1 MLRPLELLASTALAH
16 LGVAL
21 AGLAL
26 SGLQLGAHAED
37 ATVAVA
43 ANFTAPAEALQK
55 LFEQRTAH
63 RLKLTSGSTGQLYAQ
78 IANGAP
84 LDALLSADREHV
96 DQLIAAGLAD
106 GTLRFTYAVG
116 KLALW
121 TRETEKFK
129 PLDLSSLARADY
141 RWLAI
146 ANPELA
152 PYGRAAEQVLRK
164 VGLWDALQRRIVRG
178 ESIAQTFAL
187 ADTRNADLA
196 FVALSQVIA
205 YRNKGAASFEVPP
218 ELYEPIVQDAALLKR
233 ASGNAA
239 ARGFLEFLRTPDAL
253 RVIEEFGYAAGVPAT
268 AGASSAGSANEP
280 R

>member
-1 MLRPLELLASTALAH
+1 MLARIKLVAALA
-16 LGVAL
+16 LG
-21 AGLAL
+21 
-26 SGLQLGAHAED
+26 LGCASVTAFADE
-37 ATVAVA
+37 ATIAVA
-43 ANFTAPAEALQK
+43 ANFTVPAEALQK
-55 LFEQRTAH
+55 LFEQRTPH
-63 RLKLTSGSTGQLYAQ
+63 RLKFTSGSTGQLYAQ

-96 DQLIAAGLAD
+96 DQLLAAGLAD

-121 TRETEKFK
+121 TRETDKFK
-129 PLDLSSLARADY
+129 PLDLKSLARTDF

-152 PYGRAAEQVLRK
+152 PYGLAAEQALRK
-164 VGLWDALQRRIVRG
+164 LGLWDSLQSRIVRG

-187 ADTRNADLA
+187 VETRNADLG
-196 FVALSQVIA
+196 FVAQSQVIA
-205 YRNKGAASFEVPP
+205 YKDKAAASTFEVPQ
-218 ELYEPIVQDAALLKR
+218 ELYAPINQDAVLLKR

-239 ARGFLEFLRTPDAL
+239 ARGFLEFLRGPDAV
-253 RVIEEFGYAAGVPAT
+253 RVIQGFGYGTAPAVPAK
-268 AGASSAGSANEP
+268 AP

>member
-1 MLRPLELLASTALAH
+1 MLACIKVVAGAALALVAALSLSCAPSTA
-16 LGVAL
+16 VAD
-21 AGLAL
+21 
-26 SGLQLGAHAED
+26 D
-37 ATVAVA
+37 ATIAVA

-55 LFEQRTAH
+55 LFEQRTPH
-63 RLKLTSGSTGQLYAQ
+63 HLKFTSGSTGQLYAQ
-78 IANGAP
+78 ITNGAP

-96 DQLIAAGLAD
+96 DQLVTGGFAD
-106 GTLRFTYAVG
+106 SGLRFTYAIG

-121 TRETEKFK
+121 TRETDKFK
-129 PLDLSSLARADY
+129 PLDLKALARTDY

-152 PYGRAAEQVLRK
+152 PYGLAAEQALRK
-164 VGLWDALQRRIVRG
+164 LGLWDSLQSRIVRG

-187 ADTRNADLA
+187 AETRNADLA

-205 YRNKGAASFEVPP
+205 YKDKSAAASFEVPQ
-218 ELYEPIVQDAALLKR
+218 ELYAPIDQDAVLLKR

-239 ARGFLEFLRTPDAL
+239 ARGFLEFLREPDAV
-253 RVIEEFGYAAGVPAT
+253 RVIQGFGYGTGPAAPAKPT
-268 AGASSAGSANEP
+268 

>member
-1 MLRPLELLASTALAH
+1 MLARIKVFAAVARALFAALA
-16 LGVAL
+16 LT
-21 AGLAL
+21 GLSFAA
-26 SGLQLGAHAED
+26 SADE
-37 ATVAVA
+37 ATIAVA

-55 LFEQRTAH
+55 LFEQRTAN
-63 RLKLTSGSTGQLYAQ
+63 RLKFTSGSTGQLYAQ
-78 IANGAP
+78 ITNGAP

-121 TRETEKFK
+121 TRDIDKFK
-129 PLDLSSLARADY
+129 PLDLRSLGRADY

-152 PYGRAAEQVLRK
+152 PYGLAAAQALRK
-164 VGLWDALQRRIVRG
+164 LGLWNSLQSRIVRG

-187 ADTRNADLA
+187 AETRNADLA

-205 YRNKGAASFEVPP
+205 YKDKDAAAAFEVPQD
-218 ELYEPIVQDAALLKR
+218 LYEPIKQDATLLKR

-239 ARGFLEFLRTPDAL
+239 ARDFLEFLRGPDAV
-253 RVIEEFGYAAGVPAT
+253 RVIQGFGYGTSPAAPVEAT
-268 AGASSAGSANEP
+268 

>member
-1 MLRPLELLASTALAH
+1 MLARIRLVAKAALA
-16 LGVAL
+16 LVAAL
-21 AGLAL
+21 ALDGAPF
-26 SGLQLGAHAED
+26 AHADD
-37 ATVAVA
+37 ATIAVA

-55 LFEQRTAH
+55 LFEQRTPH
-63 RLKLTSGSTGQLYAQ
+63 HLKFTSGSTGQLYAQ

-106 GTLRFTYAVG
+106 GSLRFTYAIG

-121 TRETEKFK
+121 THEKDKFK
-129 PLDLSSLARADY
+129 PLDLKSLARTDY

-152 PYGRAAEQVLRK
+152 PYGLAAEQALRK
-164 VGLWDALQRRIVRG
+164 LGLWESLQSRIVRG

-187 ADTRNADLA
+187 AETRNADLA

-205 YRNKGAASFEVPP
+205 YKDKDAAASFEVPQ
-218 ELYEPIVQDAALLKR
+218 ELYEPINQDAALLTR

-253 RVIEEFGYAAGVPAT
+253 RVIQGFGYGAGPAAPAK
-268 AGASSAGSANEP
+268 AP

>member
-1 MLRPLELLASTALAH
+1 MLARINCVAGAALAFVAPLM
-16 LGVAL
+16 LGSVCL
-21 AGLAL
+21 A
-26 SGLQLGAHAED
+26 AHADE
-37 ATVAVA
+37 ATIAVA
-43 ANFTAPAEALQK
+43 ANFVAPAEALQK
-55 LFEQRTAH
+55 LFEQRTPH
-63 RLKLTSGSTGQLYAQ
+63 HLKFTSGSTGQLYAQ

-96 DQLIAAGLAD
+96 DQLITAGLAD
-106 GTLRFTYAVG
+106 SSLRFTYAVG

-121 TRETEKFK
+121 TRQTSKFK
-129 PLDLSSLARADY
+129 PLDLKSLARTDY

-152 PYGRAAEQVLRK
+152 PYGLAAEQALRK
-164 VGLWDALQRRIVRG
+164 LGLWESLQSRIVRG

-187 ADTRNADLA
+187 AETRNADLA

-205 YRNKGAASFEVPP
+205 YKDKSAAASFEVPQ
-218 ELYEPIVQDAALLKR
+218 ELYEPIDQDATLLKR

-239 ARGFLEFLRTPDAL
+239 ARGFLELLREPDAV
-253 RVIEEFGYAAGVPAT
+253 RVIQGFGYGTRPAEAT
-268 AGASSAGSANEP
+268 RNS